1 MLMSHYHTAPA
12 GGLARLRMALA
23 TLALALTAGLGQAN
37 ALAPTVPLTDLEP
50 GVEHRRAT
58 RLITH
63 FLANYH
69 YKKTQLTDELSAQVF
84 ERYIDGLD
92 PTRSYFTQ
100 TDIESFSRHEQRLDD
115 YLRQADLIPIFQI
128 FKRYRTRLEDR
139 VDYALSL
146 LDTPFDFER
155 DERYV
160 FKRDEAPWPENEAEL
175 DEIWRKRV
183 KNDVLSLRL
192 AGKEEDE
199 IRDTLEKRY
208 EGLERRT
215 AQLGSEDV
223 FQMFINAYTTTIDPH
238 TAYFSPRTSEN
249 FKIRMSLSLEG
260 IGAVLQSEDEYTVVR
275 QVVAGGPAA
284 KSKLVAAEDRIVG
297 VGQGD
302 EDVVNVIGW
311 RLDDVVDLIRGPKGS
326 VVTLEVLPKEV
337 GVDGPSKTIKLTRNT
352 IKLEEQ
358 AAKSSVI
365 EVGDDRNAVKVGVI
379 DLPAFYL
386 DFDARARGDRDYR
399 STTRDVRRLIEA
411 LKTEDIAGIIMDLR
425 GNGGGSLTEA
435 TELTGLFIDRGPV
448 VQVRNSQGRVQ
459 LEEDTDSGVAYDG
472 PLMVLVDRNSA
483 SASEI
488 FAGAVQDY
496 RRGLVVGEPTFGK
509 GTVQHLVD
517 LNRFDKSM
525 DGQLGQLKATIA
537 QFFRVEG
544 ASTQHKGV
552 VPDIV
557 FPTAQ
562 STEDHGERA
571 LDNALPWAR
580 IDAARF
586 VPADQVEGTID
597 RLKRRHEA
605 RVATDEAFEALK
617 EQELAVE
624 EAAAKDSLSLV
635 ESVRKEELEKAKR
648 EQRAREN
655 RIREARGLP
664 PLTDEDETTTDDATA
679 ATGETD
685 DETVADAEDGSE
697 EDDELD
703 ILLRE
708 AANILADFVRVST
721 GAGETPTLVGVGS
734 SSGGQ
739 ADEDIADTTP

>member
-1 MLMSHYHTAPA
+1 MPHYHTAPA
-12 GGLARLRMALA
+12 RSLAHRALRVLARSAFLA
-23 TLALALTAGLGQAN
+23 CFATSVQ
-37 ALAPTVPLTDLEP
+37 ALAPTVPLSELEP

-69 YKKTQLTDELSAQVF
+69 YKKTPLTDALSAEVF

-100 TDIESFSRHEQRLDD
+100 GDIETFRRHEEKLDD
-115 YLRQADLIPIFQI
+115 YLRQADLVPIFEI
-128 FKRYRTRLEDR
+128 FKRYRTRLEAR
-139 VDYALSL
+139 VDYATAL
-146 LDTPFDFER
+146 LDEPFDFER
-155 DERYV
+155 DETYL
-160 FKRDEAPWPENEAEL
+160 FKRDDVPWPKNTSEL

-192 AGKEEDE
+192 AGKDKGE
-199 IRDTLEKRY
+199 IKKTLAKRY
-208 EGLERRT
+208 DGLARRT

-284 KSKLVAAEDRIVG
+284 KSKLVNANDRIIG

-302 EDVVNVIGW
+302 EEPVNVIGW

-326 VVTLEVLPKEV
+326 EVTLEILPKEV
-337 GVDGPSKTIKLTRNT
+337 GMDGPSKTIKLTRNT

-358 AAKSSVI
+358 AAQSSVI
-365 EVGDDRNAVKVGVI
+365 EVGEADAAVTVGVI

-399 STTRDVRRLIEA
+399 STTRDVRRILGELEA
-411 LKTEDIAGIIMDLR
+411 QGVSGVIMDLR

-459 LEEDTDSGVAYDG
+459 LEEDTDRGVVYDG

-488 FAGAVQDY
+488 FAGAIQDY
-496 RRGLVVGEPTFGK
+496 GRGLVVGEPTFGK

-557 FPTAQ
+557 FPTAKH
-562 STEDHGERA
+562 SDDHGERA

-580 IDAARF
+580 IDAARYD
-586 VPADQVEGTID
+586 PANDVDGA
-597 RLKRRHEA
+597 LAALRRQHES
-605 RVATDEAFEALK
+605 RVREDAAFEALK

-624 EAAAKDSLSLV
+624 EAAAKEALSLV
-635 ESVRKEELEKAKR
+635 ESVRREELDKAKR
-648 EQRAREN
+648 EQREREN
-655 RIREARGLP
+655 RIRAARGLP
-664 PLTDEDETTTDDATA
+664 PLPDEDEAPAEKDI
-679 ATGETD
+679 
-685 DETVADAEDGSE
+685 ADAVAAAEGPDN
-697 EDDELD
+697 DDELD

-708 AANILADFVRVST
+708 AANILTDFIRVS
-721 GAGETPTLVGVGS
+721 GAAGNAPTLVGVG
-734 SSGGQ
+734 GGSDGV
-739 ADEDIADTTP
+739 DEDDLATHTP

>member
-1 MLMSHYHTAPA
+1 MPHYHTAPA
-12 GGLARLRMALA
+12 CSIAHAARAIACSALLACFAA
-23 TLALALTAGLGQAN
+23 SVQ
-37 ALAPTVPLTDLEP
+37 ALAPTIPLSELEP

-69 YKKTQLTDELSAQVF
+69 YKKTPLTDELSAEVF
-84 ERYIDGLD
+84 ERYVDGLD

-100 TDIESFSRHEQRLDD
+100 GDIETFRRHEEKLDD
-115 YLRQADLIPIFQI
+115 YLRQADLVPIFEI
-128 FKRYRTRLEDR
+128 FKRYRMRLEAR
-139 VDYALSL
+139 VDYATAL
-146 LDTPFDFER
+146 LDDPFDFER
-155 DERYV
+155 DEQYV
-160 FKRDEAPWPENEAEL
+160 FKRDDVPWPKNTAEL

-192 AGKEEDE
+192 AGKDEDE
-199 IRDTLEKRY
+199 IKDTLARRY
-208 EGLERRT
+208 EGLARRT

-284 KSKLVAAEDRIVG
+284 KSKLVNADDRIIG

-302 EDVVNVIGW
+302 EEPVNVIGW

-326 VVTLEVLPKEV
+326 EVTLEILPKEV
-337 GVDGPSKTIKLTRNT
+337 GMDGPSKTIKLTRNT

-358 AAKSSVI
+358 AAQSSVI
-365 EVGDDRNAVKVGVI
+365 EVGEGDAAVPVGVI

-399 STTRDVRRLIEA
+399 STTRDVRRILGELEA
-411 LKTEDIAGIIMDLR
+411 QGVAGVIMDLR

-459 LEEDTDSGVAYDG
+459 LEEDTDRGVVYDG

-496 RRGLVVGEPTFGK
+496 GRGLVVGEPTFGK

-557 FPTAQ
+557 FPTAKH
-562 STEDHGERA
+562 SDDHGERA

-580 IDAARF
+580 IDAARY
-586 VPADQVEGTID
+586 VPANDVDGA
-597 RLKRRHEA
+597 LAALRREHES
-605 RVATDEAFEALK
+605 RVRDDAAFEALK

-624 EAAAKDSLSLV
+624 EAAAKEALSLV
-635 ESVRKEELEKAKR
+635 ESVRREELDRAKR
-648 EQRAREN
+648 EQREREN
-655 RIREARGLP
+655 RIRAARGLP
-664 PLTDEDETTTDDATA
+664 PLPDEDEAAAGDDAGNA
-679 ATGETD
+679 
-685 DETVADAEDGSE
+685 VAEAGASDE

-708 AANILADFVRVST
+708 AANILADFIRVS
-721 GAGETPTLVGVGS
+721 GAGGNAPTLVGVG
-734 SSGGQ
+734 GG
-739 ADEDIADTTP
+739 ADGVEEDDLATHTP

>member
-1 MLMSHYHTAPA
+1 MPHYHTVPA
-12 GGLARLRMALA
+12 RSLAHRTRSITCAALFA
-23 TLALALTAGLGQAN
+23 FFAASVQ
-37 ALAPTVPLTDLEP
+37 ALAPTVPLSELEP

-69 YKKTQLTDELSAQVF
+69 YKKTPLTDELSAEVF
-84 ERYIDGLD
+84 ERYVDGLD

-100 TDIESFSRHEQRLDD
+100 GDIESFRRHEDRLDD
-115 YLRQADLIPIFQI
+115 YLRQADLVPIFEI
-128 FKRYRTRLEDR
+128 FKRYRMRLEAR
-139 VDYALSL
+139 VDYATAL
-146 LDTPFDFER
+146 LDEPFDFER

-160 FKRDEAPWPENEAEL
+160 FKRDDVPWPKNTTEL

-192 AGKEEDE
+192 AGKEEGE
-199 IRDTLEKRY
+199 IKDTLAKRY
-208 EGLERRT
+208 EGLARRT

-284 KSKLVAAEDRIVG
+284 KSKLVNADDRIIG

-302 EDVVNVIGW
+302 EEPVNVIGW

-326 VVTLEVLPKEV
+326 EVTLEILPKEV

-365 EVGDDRNAVKVGVI
+365 EVGEDDASVAVGVI

-399 STTRDVRRLIEA
+399 STTRDVRRILGELEA
-411 LKTEDIAGIIMDLR
+411 KGVSGIIMDLR

-459 LEEDTDSGVAYDG
+459 LEEDTDRGVVYDG

-496 RRGLVVGEPTFGK
+496 GRGLVVGEPTFGK

-557 FPTAQ
+557 FPTAKH
-562 STEDHGERA
+562 SDDHGERA

-580 IDAARF
+580 IDAARY
-586 VPADQVEGTID
+586 VPANDVDGA
-597 RLKRRHEA
+597 LAALRRQHEA
-605 RVATDEAFEALK
+605 RV
-617 EQELAVE
+617 
-624 EAAAKDSLSLV
+624 
-635 ESVRKEELEKAKR
+635 R
-648 EQRAREN
+648 
-655 RIREARGLP
+655 
-664 PLTDEDETTTDDATA
+664 DDAA
-679 ATGETD
+679 
-685 DETVADAEDGSE
+685 
-697 EDDELD
+697 
-703 ILLRE
+703 
-708 AANILADFVRVST
+708 F
-721 GAGETPTLVGVGS
+721 
-734 SSGGQ
+734 
-739 ADEDIADTTP
+739 